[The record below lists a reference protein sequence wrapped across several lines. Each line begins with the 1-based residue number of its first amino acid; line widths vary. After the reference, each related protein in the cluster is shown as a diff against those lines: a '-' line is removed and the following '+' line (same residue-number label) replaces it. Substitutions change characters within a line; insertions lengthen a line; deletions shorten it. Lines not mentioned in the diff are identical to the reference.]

1 MTNSSST
8 DLGGSD
14 FGNHEPWGEVLP
26 VARRPKT
33 GGRAKGT
40 PNKKTAER
48 AKLLARL
55 KVDGKDPVSFFASI
69 MKNEAAP
76 LDLRFA
82 AAKELAPYA
91 HPKLASIE
99 ARTGGKTHEDR
110 LEQLQAMLD
119 DAPGRQ
125 SD

>member
-1 MTNSSST
+1 VSKTSAADPN
-8 DLGGSD
+8 GSGYID
-14 FGNHEPWGEVLP
+14 PEQWREP
-26 VARRPKT
+26 ARPRRRKT

-48 AKLLARL
+48 AKLLSAL
-55 KVDGKDPVSFFASI
+55 KVDGTDPVSFFASI
-69 MKNEAAP
+69 LKNEDAP
-76 LDLRFA
+76 LDLRFN

-110 LEQLQAMLD
+110 LVELQSILAD
-119 DAPGRQ
+119 EEGGAP
-125 SD
+125 